1 MIGKVKVAIQPMLQ
15 RQIDEHVRGL
25 RHEYRLLDRIH
36 SFISLG
42 VGGLVGGR
50 VSGDSNAIETR
61 EAASGDNDQSGWQKH
76 CVVCE
81 ETVELPDSRT
91 VD

>member
-1 MIGKVKVAIQPMLQ
+1 MLQ

-25 RHEYRLLDRIH
+25 RHEYRFLDRIG
-36 SFISLG
+36 FIAR
-42 VGGLVGGR
+42 GGR
-50 VSGDSNAIETR
+50 VSGDSNAVETR
-61 EAASGDNDQSGWQKH
+61 EAASSDDDQSGWQKH
-76 CVVCE
+76 CVMCE